1 MRALALPISL
11 LLALAFLGCGGK
23 VDLLRVA
30 TSGRDGWQHPERV
43 VQSLEIRSGDRVAD
57 IGAGDGYFLP
67 WLSEAVGPTGRVY
80 AVEVD
85 AEKIDS
91 LHATVQRE
99 GLENVEVVLGEF
111 HDPLLPDEK
120 IDLVLTCLTYHH
132 IDDRIAYFAR
142 VRTDLSPRGRVA
154 HLDDRDDL
162 TGITGWM
169 VTQDH
174 WSNVDQMVAEMA
186 EAGYQLVAGYDYL
199 LTQSFQIF
207 APDASPATGHG
218 S

>member
-1 MRALALPISL
+1 MRPRAVPISL
-11 LLALAFLGCGGK
+11 LLAVMLLGCGAK

-43 VQSLEIRSGDRVAD
+43 VESLEIRPGDRVAD

-85 AEKIDS
+85 AEKIEA

-111 HDPLLPDEK
+111 HDPLLPDAE

-142 VRTDLSPRGRVA
+142 VRTDLSSRGRVA

-162 TGITGWM
+162 TGFTGWM
-169 VTQDH
+169 VTKDH
-174 WSNVDQMVAEMA
+174 WSNVDRMIAEMA
-186 EAGYQLVAGYDYL
+186 EAGYRLAASYDFL

-207 APDASPATGHG
+207 AADGSPGTEHG

>member
-11 LLALAFLGCGGK
+11 LLALTFLGCGGK

-43 VQSLEIRSGDRVAD
+43 MESLEIRPGDRVAD

-85 AEKIDS
+85 AEKIEA
-91 LHATVQRE
+91 LHATVRRE
-99 GLENVEVVLGEF
+99 GLENVEVVFGEF
-111 HDPLLPDEK
+111 HDPLLPDAE

-142 VRTDLSPRGRVA
+142 VRTDLSSRGRVA

-162 TGITGWM
+162 TGITGWV
-169 VTQDH
+169 VTKDH
-174 WSNVDQMVAEMA
+174 WSNVERMIAEMA
-186 EAGYQLVAGYDYL
+186 EAGYRLVASYDFL

-207 APDASPATGHG
+207 AADGPPGAEHG

>member
-1 MRALALPISL
+1 MRPRAVPISL
-11 LLALAFLGCGGK
+11 LLAVMLLGCSAK

-43 VQSLEIRSGDRVAD
+43 VESLEIRPGDRVAD

-85 AEKIDS
+85 AEKIEA

-111 HDPLLPDEK
+111 HDPLLPDAE

-142 VRTDLSPRGRVA
+142 VSTDLSPRGRVA

-169 VTQDH
+169 VTKDH
-174 WSNVDQMVAEMA
+174 WSNVQQMIAEMA
-186 EAGYQLVAGYDYL
+186 EAGYRLVASYDFL

-207 APDASPATGHG
+207 APNGSPGALHG

>member
-1 MRALALPISL
+1 MILRTLPTFL
-11 LLALAFLGCGGK
+11 LLALMLLGCGGK

-43 VQSLEIRSGDRVAD
+43 VESLQILPGDRVAD
-57 IGAGDGYFLP
+57 IGSGDGYFLR

-85 AEKIDS
+85 DALVEALREMIQ
-91 LHATVQRE
+91 AE
-99 GLENVEVVLGEF
+99 GLENVEVVRGEF
-111 HDPLLPDEK
+111 HDPLLPDAE
-120 IDLVLTCLTYHH
+120 IDIAFTCLTYHH
-132 IDDRIAYFAR
+132 IDDRAIYFAR
-142 VRTDLSPRGRVA
+142 LKRDLSPRGRVA

-162 TGITGWM
+162 TGFTGRM
-169 VTQDH
+169 VTKDH
-174 WSNVDQMVAEMA
+174 WSNVSQMIAEMA
-186 EAGYQLVAGYDYL
+186 EAGYRLVASYDFL

-207 APDASPATGHG
+207 APEGARRVEHG

>member
-1 MRALALPISL
+1 MRPRAVPISL
-11 LLALAFLGCGGK
+11 LLAVMLLGCGAK

-43 VQSLEIRSGDRVAD
+43 VESLEIRPGDRVAD

-85 AEKIDS
+85 AEKIEA

-111 HDPLLPDEK
+111 HDPLLPDAQ
-120 IDLVLTCLTYHH
+120 IDLVLTCLT
-132 IDDRIAYFAR
+132 
-142 VRTDLSPRGRVA
+142 
-154 HLDDRDDL
+154 
-162 TGITGWM
+162 
-169 VTQDH
+169 
-174 WSNVDQMVAEMA
+174 
-186 EAGYQLVAGYDYL
+186 
-199 LTQSFQIF
+199 
-207 APDASPATGHG
+207 
-218 S
+218 

>member
-11 LLALAFLGCGGK
+11 LLALTFLGCGGK

-43 VQSLEIRSGDRVAD
+43 VESLEIRPGDRVAD

-85 AEKIDS
+85 AAKIEA
-91 LHATVQRE
+91 LHATVERE

-111 HDPLLPDEK
+111 HDPLLPDAE

-132 IDDRIAYFAR
+132 IDDRVAYFAR
-142 VRTDLSPRGRVA
+142 VSTDLSPRGRVA

-162 TGITGWM
+162 TGITWWM
-169 VTQDH
+169 VTRDH
-174 WSNVDQMVAEMA
+174 WSNVEQMIAEMA
-186 EAGYQLVAGYDYL
+186 EDGYRLVASYDFL

-207 APDASPATGHG
+207 APDGSHGTGHG